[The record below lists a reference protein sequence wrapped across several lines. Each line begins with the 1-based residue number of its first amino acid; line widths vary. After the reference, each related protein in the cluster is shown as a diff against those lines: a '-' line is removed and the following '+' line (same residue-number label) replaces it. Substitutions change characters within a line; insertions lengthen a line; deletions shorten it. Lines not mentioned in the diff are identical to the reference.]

1 MQRWVT
7 PRGYYW
13 VDANFEGDTDD
24 GHLRF
29 LDAELAAPRRFDF
42 VVYQGTENSAVDV
55 SEHRIVV
62 TTTALQTTLY
72 DVEGAVVSGPISG
85 YGMARLGGTVVFPSQ
100 GDLIF
105 RWEPPGAPTEIG
117 TLFELGARHCS
128 TPSLIAVLD
137 GQFLASCVLPPA
149 ILYLL
154 SPTGGPARTLVD
166 MTALGEAYLPLI
178 SNEQILLLER
188 GFDQAADAHALHV
201 ATGQTIDLVP
211 AISALPL
218 ASDCPSGA
226 HEPIGHGFIFRD
238 RYVYPGSGGLFSVRI
253 LADRVDSLERLTDD
267 PVVAPIVTPDGVL
280 FAREDERLVRYA
292 TYRYLDRV
300 P

>member
-1 MQRWVT
+1 
-7 PRGYYW
+7 
-13 VDANFEGDTDD
+13 
-24 GHLRF
+24 
-29 LDAELAAPRRFDF
+29 
-42 VVYQGTENSAVDV
+42 V

-62 TTTALQTTLY
+62 TTTVSQTTLY
-72 DVEGAVVSGPISG
+72 DAEGAFVSGPISG
-85 YGMARLGGTVVFPSQ
+85 YGMAKLGGTVVFPTQ
-100 GDLIF
+100 GDLLF

-117 TLFELGARHCS
+117 TLFELGATSCGS

-137 GQFLASCVLPPA
+137 GQFLAWCVRAPA

-154 SPTGGPARTLVD
+154 SPTGGPARVLVD
-166 MTALGEAYLPLI
+166 TAALGEAYLRLI

-188 GFDQAADAHALHV
+188 GQAADAHALHV
-201 ATGQTIDLVP
+201 ATGRAIDLVP

-218 ASDCPSGA
+218 ASDCPSGL

-253 LADRVDSLERLTDD
+253 LADGVDSLERLTDD
-267 PVVAPIVTPDGVL
+267 PVVAPIVTPDGIL
-280 FAREDERLVRYA
+280 FAREDERFVRYA
-292 TYRYLDRV
+292 TYRYVDRV